1 MQSGN
6 CYAWASKN
14 GVSLEGDFKLIVA
27 TNTGFPSCL
36 PSLLRCRPVNIDWK
50 VPNTEIKRITTWNKQ
65 EHNRDL

>member
-27 TNTGFPSCL
+27 TNKA
-36 PSLLRCRPVNIDWK
+36 SLAASP
-50 VPNTEIKRITTWNKQ
+50 
-65 EHNRDL
+65 HF